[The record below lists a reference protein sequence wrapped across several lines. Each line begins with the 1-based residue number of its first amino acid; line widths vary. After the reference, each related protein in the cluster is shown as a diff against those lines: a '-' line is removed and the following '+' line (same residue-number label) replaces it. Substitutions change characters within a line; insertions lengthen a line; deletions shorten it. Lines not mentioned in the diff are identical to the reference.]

1 MPIRHVRHLRSALR
15 RRALVFASLAAVALP
30 AVALPGVACTR
41 SPVAPRVTGTTRVL
55 FIGNS
60 LTYVHDVPALV
71 QAIARQVNDTGL
83 VTASVAFPDF
93 ALEDH
98 WHEGTAGRA
107 LTGQGW
113 EFVVM
118 QQGPSS
124 LPANR
129 EHLAHWSRT
138 FAPSI
143 RAAGAAPVLYQVWP
157 QISRRADAPAVLV
170 SYANA
175 AREVGGRLA
184 AAGAAWDSVLAMG
197 DPLPV
202 YSSDGLHAS
211 AYGAWLAAVVVY
223 ATLRELDPVSLP
235 AALPAGV
242 AAPPL
247 SPDRVR
253 VVLLRASQ
261 AMAGA
266 RR

>member
-1 MPIRHVRHLRSALR
+1 MLTNCRMRLRPLSSSHRWLALALLLAGSA
-15 RRALVFASLAAVALP
+15 ASDGCAHAPL
-30 AVALPGVACTR
+30 
-41 SPVAPRVTGTTRVL
+41 APRVTGSTRVL

-71 QAIARQVNDTGL
+71 ESIARQANDTGL
-83 VTASVAFPDF
+83 VTAYVAFPDF

-98 WHEGTAGRA
+98 WNEGTAGRA
-107 LTGQGW
+107 LSGQQW

-129 EHLAHWSRT
+129 EHLAHWSRA
-138 FAPSI
+138 FAPGI
-143 RAAGAAPVLYQVWP
+143 RAAGATPVLYQVWP
-157 QISRRADAPAVLV
+157 QIGRRGDAPAVLV

-184 AAGAAWDSVLAMG
+184 PAGAAWDSVLVMD
-197 DPLPV
+197 DPFPV
-202 YSSDGLHAS
+202 YSNDGLHAS
-211 AYGAWLAAVVVY
+211 PYGAWLAAVVLY
-223 ATLRELDPVSLP
+223 CTLRDIDPVSLP
-235 AALPAGV
+235 AALPAGFPGPV
-242 AAPPL
+242 L
-247 SPDRVR
+247 SADRVR
-253 VVLLRASQ
+253 ALLQRASQ

>member
-1 MPIRHVRHLRSALR
+1 MHTNCRLRLAPPPSVRRLLALLLLVAGGAGSA
-15 RRALVFASLAAVALP
+15 
-30 AVALPGVACTR
+30 ACSR
-41 SPVAPRVTGTTRVL
+41 SPLAPRVTGSTRVL

-71 QAIARQVNDTGL
+71 EAIARQVHDTGL
-83 VTASVAFPDF
+83 VTATVAFPDF

-98 WHEGTAGRA
+98 WSEGTAGRA
-107 LTGQGW
+107 LAAQAW

-138 FAPSI
+138 FAPGI
-143 RAAGAAPVLYQVWP
+143 RSAGATPVLYQVWP
-157 QISRRADAPAVLV
+157 QIGRRTDAPAVLV

-184 AAGAAWDSVLAMG
+184 AAGAAWDSVLTMA
-197 DPLPV
+197 DPLPL

-211 AYGAWLAAVVVY
+211 PYGAWLAAVVLY
-223 ATLRELDPVSLP
+223 ATLREVDPVSLP
-235 AALPAGV
+235 ATLPAAVPG
-242 AAPPL
+242 PPL
-247 SPDRVR
+247 TAERVR
-253 VVLLRASQ
+253 AVLVRASQ